1 MCIRDRVVSGG
12 TILVDEF
19 EVSDV
24 VESAFV
30 SEGFAESTSLGGSG
44 SGTAGALYHLS
55 LIHI

>member
-1 MCIRDRVVSGG
+1 VSGG

-44 SGTAGALYHLS
+44 SGTAGALYHSSRL
-55 LIHI
+55 HFVEF